1 LFLQV
6 KEAIVPAH
14 EPYVPKLAEEFSHQG
29 KRVVVGQRALQA
41 SSDMLLGWTS
51 IDGRPFYVRQL
62 KNMKGSIPIE
72 WLSGESFNFYAWA
85 CGGILA
91 RAHART
97 GDAAMISGYCGNSKV
112 LDESFADW
120 AEAYG
125 DQTEADHELLVK
137 AIKSGRVKAMTG
149 V

>member
-14 EPYVPKLAEEFSHQG
+14 EPYVPKISEEYAHQG
-29 KRVVVGQRALQA
+29 KRVVIGQRALQA

-62 KNMKGSIPIE
+62 KNMKASIPIE

-97 GDAAMISGYCGNSKV
+97 GDAAMIAGYCGNSKV
-112 LDESFADW
+112 LDEAFADW

-125 DQTEADHELLVK
+125 DQTEADHDVLLK